1 MVCFLVAKWE
11 PGYPPE
17 LGDLRATAIPRQ
29 DTRTLSVRTLTA
41 SVAIQARVMRVPQVR
56 DSLVRLNRRQTS
68 RTTTVG
74 RARRA
79 RVQVKTA
86 AALRLARVLDRKST
100 RLNSSHVKISYAV
113 SCLNKK

>member
-56 DSLVRLNRRQTS
+56 DSLVRLNHRQTS

-79 RVQVKTA
+79 RVQVKTV
-86 AALRLARVLDRKST
+86 AALHLARVLRATCPRIATSFGFKVMV
-100 RLNSSHVKISYAV
+100 RRRHIR
-113 SCLNKK
+113 